1 MAGTTE
7 AAPPAESKQPQVNRI
22 GLSKKDY
29 GGLKSTLCIGCGHDL
44 ITARIIDACYNLGV
58 RPENVAKLSG
68 IGCSSKT
75 PAYFLNRSHGFNS
88 VHGRMPA
95 IATGVQMANK
105 NLKMIAVSGDGDSAN
120 IGMGHFVHV
129 MRRNL
134 NLLYIVENNGVYGL
148 TKGQFSATADK
159 GSKQKSG
166 NVNPNEPIDL
176 CEMAYMLGCGFVARL
191 FAGNSKQMTSVIEAA
206 IAYKGLAFL
215 DIISPC
221 VTFNNHEGSTKSF
234 AYAKGNEEPLHDI
247 GFVPAYD
254 PTYMEMDHGEERE
267 ITLSDGSHIT
277 LKALSKDFD
286 PSDRVAAGNQIM
298 EAKHS
303 KKILTGLIYVNPKS
317 ELLMD
322 QMQVID
328 TPLSLLT
335 EKETRPA
342 ESVLKQIMDDL
353 A

>member
-7 AAPPAESKQPQVNRI
+7 TAPLAESKQPQVNRI
-22 GLSKKDY
+22 GLQKKDY

-44 ITARIIDACYNLGV
+44 ITARIIDACYNLGIK
-58 RPENVAKLSG
+58 PENVAKLSG

-75 PAYFLNRSHGFNS
+75 PAYFLNRAHGFNS

-95 IATGVQMANK
+95 IATGAQLANK
-105 NLKMIAVSGDGDSAN
+105 NLKLIAVSGDGDSAN
-120 IGMGHFVHV
+120 IGMGQFVHV

-134 NLLYIVENNGVYGL
+134 NLTYIVENNGVYGL

-166 NVNPNEPIDL
+166 NVNPNDPIDL
-176 CEMAYMLGCGFVARL
+176 CEMAFMLGCGFVARL
-191 FAGNSKQMTSVIEAA
+191 FAGNTKQMTTVIEAA

-234 AYAKGNEEPLHDI
+234 PYAKTNEEPLHDI

-254 PTYMEMDHGEERE
+254 PSYMEMDHGEERE
-267 ITLSDGSHIT
+267 IKMSDGSHIT
-277 LKALSKDFD
+277 LKALARDFD
-286 PSDRVAAGNQIM
+286 PSDRKAAAMQLLESNSSQ
-298 EAKHS
+298 
-303 KKILTGLIYVNPKS
+303 KILTGLIYVNPKAD
-317 ELLMD
+317 LFTD
-322 QMQVID
+322 QLGLID

-335 EKETRPA
+335 EKETRP
-342 ESVLKQIMDDL
+342 SKDVLKQIMDDL

>member
-7 AAPPAESKQPQVNRI
+7 AAPPAESKQPSVNRI
-22 GLSKKDY
+22 GLQKKDY

-58 RPENVAKLSG
+58 KPENVAKLSG

-75 PAYFLNRSHGFNS
+75 PAYFLNRSHGFNA
-88 VHGRMPA
+88 VHGRMPS
-95 IATGVQMANK
+95 IATGTQLANHR
-105 NLKMIAVSGDGDSAN
+105 LKLIAVSGDGDSAN
-120 IGMGHFVHV
+120 IGMGQFVHV

-134 NLLYIVENNGVYGL
+134 NLMYIVENNGVYGL

-159 GSKQKSG
+159 GSKAKSG

-176 CEMAYMLGCGFVARL
+176 CEMAFMLGCGFVARL
-191 FAGNSKQMTSVIEAA
+191 FAGNTKQMTSVIEAA
-206 IAYKGLAFL
+206 VAYQGLAFL

-234 AYAKGNEEPLHDI
+234 PYAKTNEEQLHEI

-254 PTYMEMDHGEERE
+254 PSYMEMDHGEERE
-267 ITLSDGSHIT
+267 IKLSDGSHIT
-277 LKALSKDFD
+277 LKALAKNFD
-286 PSDRVAAGNQIM
+286 PSDHKAAAMQLM
-298 EAKHS
+298 EAKS
-303 KKILTGLIYVNPKS
+303 TQKILTGLIYVNPQTQ
-317 ELLMD
+317 LFTD
-322 QMQVID
+322 QLQVVD

-335 EKETRPA
+335 EKETRPS